1 MNWLRECWTEF
12 WRDRLSNRLLGTGV
26 GLYLVAL
33 AGVWWLGGGWPASI
47 QQLPPEFPLF
57 YSLPRGVE
65 QLATMRDLWLAA
77 MWLGVIIS
85 VDLILAV
92 LLMGRFRVLAYTILW
107 TAILSIGLWGFG
119 VLRVY
124 LLVG

>member
-1 MNWLRECWTEF
+1 
-12 WRDRLSNRLLGTGV
+12 
-26 GLYLVAL
+26 
-33 AGVWWLGGGWPASI
+33 
-47 QQLPPEFPLF
+47 
-57 YSLPRGVE
+57 
-65 QLATMRDLWLAA
+65 MRDLWLAA